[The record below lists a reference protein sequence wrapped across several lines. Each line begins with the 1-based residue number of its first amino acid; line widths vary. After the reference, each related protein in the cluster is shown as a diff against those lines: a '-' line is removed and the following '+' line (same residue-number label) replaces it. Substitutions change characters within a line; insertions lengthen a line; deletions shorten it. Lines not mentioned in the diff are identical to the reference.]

1 VAAATVVLGV
11 DPGTRHTGFGLVAEV
26 EGRLVPLDWGVI
38 SPRPSLALPDKL
50 YYIHT
55 ALQARLEAHQPSA
68 MAVETLFLAKN
79 VRSAVTLAHARGVA
93 LLTAAAAG
101 LEVVEYSPLEVK
113 QAVVGYGRADKQQ
126 VQVMV
131 QALLHTDQPVQEADA
146 ADALAVAICHLHSL
160 RLRASIGHPVVRRA
174 RS

>member
-1 VAAATVVLGV
+1 MAVATVVLGV
-11 DPGTRHTGFGLVAEV
+11 DPGTQHTGFGIVTEV

-38 SPRPSLALPDKL
+38 SPRPSFTLPDKL
-50 YYIHT
+50 FFIYA
-55 ALQARLEAHQPSA
+55 ALQTRLEAHQPRA

-101 LEVVEYSPLEVK
+101 LEVAEYSPLEVK

-126 VQVMV
+126 VQAMV
-131 QALLHTDQPVQEADA
+131 QVLLHLGQPVREADA
-146 ADALAVAICHLHSL
+146 ADALAVAICHLHSHRL
-160 RLRASIGHPVVRRA
+160 RLSASSPVASRA